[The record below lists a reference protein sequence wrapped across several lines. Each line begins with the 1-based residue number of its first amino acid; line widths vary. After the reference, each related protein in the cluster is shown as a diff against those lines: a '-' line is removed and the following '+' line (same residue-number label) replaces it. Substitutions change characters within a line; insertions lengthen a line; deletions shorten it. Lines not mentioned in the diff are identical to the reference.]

1 MQSIFFLKQLFFAIR
16 DLLLLKLRKVPP
28 IPIPSRYETSMVR
41 AGLRYKKHVYI
52 THTTLDAKQSAV
64 VIFSRDQLV
73 WLLIL
78 LIGFGGAFFL
88 KPFLFF
94 QIAIAVLSVIYL
106 LDVIFNVYL
115 VFKTLRS
122 STELIFTQK
131 ELEKIADKDL
141 PMYTI
146 LCPMYKEAHM
156 IPQFLEGL
164 KQLEWPKDKLDVILL
179 IESDDQDSIDA
190 INTMHLP
197 RFIRMLIVPHSLP
210 KTKPKACNYGLAF
223 ARGEYTV
230 IYDAEDI
237 PDPLQLKKAYLG
249 FGRSARNV
257 VCLQAKLSYYNM
269 NQNLLTRFF
278 TAEYALWFDVTLTG
292 LHSLHTTIPLGGT
305 SNHFRTRD
313 LKELHAW
320 DPFNVTED
328 ADLGIRLFKLGY
340 QTAVI
345 DSTTMEE
352 GNSKVGNWLRQR
364 SRWIKGY
371 MQTYIVHTREDFA
384 VIKKRLLDSL
394 IFHLVLGGKIAFI
407 FINPILWMVTLLYFM
422 LHSSVGPFIDRLYPP
437 PVLYMAMISLI
448 LGNYVYLFCYVMG
461 CVKKEQWGLIKYIF
475 LIPVYWILISIAGM
489 MALYQ
494 LIFKPFYWEK
504 TVHGL
509 HLNKVKGEPI
519 RQAQD
524 KKGDVKGMGG
534 AVVFRE
540 I

>member
-1 MQSIFFLKQLFFAIR
+1 MQSVFFLKQVFLGIKDLFI
-16 DLLLLKLRKVPP
+16 LRFKKVPP
-28 IPIPSRYETSMVR
+28 IPIPSRYDTSMVR
-41 AGLRYKKHVYI
+41 AGVRYKKQVYI
-52 THTTLDAKQSAV
+52 THTTLDAEQSAV
-64 VIFSRDQLV
+64 VVFSREQIAWSIVVLAVLV
-73 WLLIL
+73 CSFLLNPL
-78 LIGFGGAFFL
+78 LS
-88 KPFLFF
+88 F
-94 QIAIAVLSVIYL
+94 QIGIAVLSTIYL
-106 LDVIFNVYL
+106 LDVVFSLYL
-115 VFKTLRS
+115 VFKTLRTP
-122 STELIFTQK
+122 TELTFTQK
-131 ELEKIADKDL
+131 ELANIDDSKL
-141 PMYTI
+141 PIYTI
-146 LCPMYKEAHM
+146 LCPMYKEVH
-156 IPQFLEGL
+156 ILPQFLEGI
-164 KQLEWPKDKLDVILL
+164 KAVQWPKGKLDVILL
-179 IESDDQDSIDA
+179 IESDDQDSITA

-197 RFIRMLIVPHSLP
+197 SFIRMVVVPHSLP

-249 FGRSARNV
+249 FKRSARNI

-292 LHSLHTTIPLGGT
+292 LNSLHTTIPLGGT

-328 ADLGIRLFKLGY
+328 ADLGMRLFKLGY

-371 MQTYIVHTREDFA
+371 MQTYIVHTREAFSFT
-384 VIKKRLLDSL
+384 KRRFLDSL

-407 FINPILWMVTLLYFM
+407 FINPILWVVTLLYFT
-422 LHSSVGPFIDRLYPP
+422 LYPVVGPFIDKLYPQ
-437 PVLYMAMISLI
+437 PVLYIAMSSLI
-448 LGNYVYLFCYVMG
+448 FGNYVYLFCYVMG

-475 LIPVYWILISIAGM
+475 LIPIYWLLISIAGM

-509 HLNKVKGEPI
+509 HLGKREALSVK
-519 RQAQD
+519 RKD
-524 KKGDVKGMGG
+524 G